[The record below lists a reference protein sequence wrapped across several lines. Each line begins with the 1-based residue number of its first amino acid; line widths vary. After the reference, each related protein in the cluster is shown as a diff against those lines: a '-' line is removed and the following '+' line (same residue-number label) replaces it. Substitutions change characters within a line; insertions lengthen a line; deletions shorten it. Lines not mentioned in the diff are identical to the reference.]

1 MQNLIEGVLSYSSA
15 NAQPEKEE
23 VSLESLLQQAIESL
37 EYKITETGAEIISDQ
52 LPAARVVPL
61 QMQQLFQ
68 NLLANALTFS
78 KKDVAPKISVTH
90 AVVPSTEVEWKYLK
104 PGTQYLKIDVS
115 DNGIGFNTESANKI
129 FGLFQRLHGQSN
141 FEGYGMGLAI
151 CKRIVENHGGIIAA
165 TSEPGFGST
174 FTVVL
179 PL

>member
-1 MQNLIEGVLSYSSA
+1 MIS
-15 NAQPEKEE
+15 EKGA
-23 VSLESLLQQAIESL
+23 AIEF
-37 EYKITETGAEIISDQ
+37 DN

-78 KKDVAPKISVTH
+78 KKNVTPKITVRHSILSSSE
-90 AVVPSTEVEWKYLK
+90 AEWKDIKPANHYLR
-104 PGTQYLKIDVS
+104 IDIS
-115 DNGIGFNTESANKI
+115 DNGIGFSKEAAKKI
-129 FGLFQRLHGQSN
+129 FGLFQRLHSPSD

-151 CKRIVENHGGIIAA
+151 CKRIVENHGGVIFAA
-165 TSEPGFGST
+165 SEPGTGST